1 MVEPMK
7 LLDNWRKL
15 GRKKE
20 EEKKK
25 EKEVRS
31 R

>member
-1 MVEPMK
+1 MISPEK
-7 LLDNWRKL
+7 LVSSWKGL

-25 EKEVRS
+25 EKEGRKV
-31 R
+31 

>member
-1 MVEPMK
+1 MISPEK
-7 LLDNWRKL
+7 LVNSWKAL

-25 EKEVRS
+25 EKEGRKV
-31 R
+31 

>member
-1 MVEPMK
+1 MVEPTK

-25 EKEVRS
+25 EKEVKS